1 MKREMHSALL
11 ITMVICSLSLVS
23 AISTN
28 LEDSYAPG
36 ETIITEILGNIL
48 EPITNANVELR
59 REHILVPFDY
69 EVKKLGDKYYLW
81 MTSPT
86 QQINYTLKI
95 KDITTY
101 VSGNIRK
108 IDYEKN
114 FSVSG
119 NLSDYSIKPGV
130 ILAEKDFEIKV
141 QLNEDNEK
149 SIALKFIEEKTFV
162 LKPGENIIKF
172 SITGINESGLF
183 NLSLGKY
190 NVPVYIKANK
200 TAALFFNLTNKTGGT
215 EEVDLINAT
224 SENPEEQEAINRERM
239 KYHCYEFPGKI
250 CGANQVC
257 SGETIVSLDGS
268 CCVNGDCAAEA
279 SGGGSSAW
287 IGYLIAAIVV
297 IAGVFIWMRYIKVKK
312 EENPLIKRIHS
323 LDKRIP

>member
-1 MKREMHSALL
+1 MKRAIYSVLL
-11 ITMVICSLSLVS
+11 LAMIICSLGLVS

-28 LEDSYAPG
+28 LEDSYNPG
-36 ETIITEILGNIL
+36 ETMITEISGNIL

-59 REHILVPFDY
+59 RGHILVPFDY

-86 QQINYTLKI
+86 QQINYTLRI
-95 KDITTY
+95 KEITTY
-101 VSGNIRK
+101 VSGNIRE

-130 ILAEKDFEIKV
+130 ILAEKDFEIMV
-141 QLNEDNEK
+141 RLNEDNEK
-149 SIALKFIEEKTFV
+149 PITLKFIEETTFV
-162 LKPGENIIKF
+162 LKPGENTLKF
-172 SITGINESGLF
+172 SIPEINESALF
-183 NLSLGKY
+183 NVSVGKY
-190 NVPVYIKANK
+190 SVPTYVISNK
-200 TAALFFNLTNKTGGT
+200 TEATTLNGTNASKIIDLTNLTDVEPETKEEEDAVNK
-215 EEVDLINAT
+215 
-224 SENPEEQEAINRERM
+224 ERL

-268 CCVNGDCAAEA
+268 CCVNGDCAAED
-279 SGGGSSAW
+279 SGVSSSAW

-297 IAGVFIWMRYIKVKK
+297 IAGVFIWIRYKKVKK
-312 EENPLIKRIHS
+312 DENPLAKRIHS